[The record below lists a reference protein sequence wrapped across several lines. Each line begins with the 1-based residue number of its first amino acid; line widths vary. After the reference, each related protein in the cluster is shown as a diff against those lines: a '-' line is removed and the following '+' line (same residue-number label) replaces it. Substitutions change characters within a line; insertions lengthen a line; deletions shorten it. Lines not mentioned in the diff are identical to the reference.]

1 MSMKHTVSVPF
12 FNPGIPC
19 ASLPIYFAYD
29 FSYNARYFGFFI
41 TCLYSIISPV
51 SWFRTAFIISVGNL
65 RCANFRG
72 VICSCMTLMQASI
85 VSCAM
90 ERVWLLF
97 CRDGPFILAAD
108 FSCRI
113 SSATSRFATCSASL
127 GDRRGGC
134 TLGGVAGRNRAVIAA
149 VVRWGG
155 LNLGVWTGCVLVF
168 GAAFAGTL
176 GGVGDVVGGRISN
189 VGLDN
194 VCGTG
199 WPMLAAIRADRRLVW
214 MAFCYVVCFFF
225 VRLPILI

>member
-1 MSMKHTVSVPF
+1 
-12 FNPGIPC
+12 
-19 ASLPIYFAYD
+19 
-29 FSYNARYFGFFI
+29 
-41 TCLYSIISPV
+41 
-51 SWFRTAFIISVGNL
+51 
-65 RCANFRG
+65 
-72 VICSCMTLMQASI
+72 MQASI

-90 ERVWLLF
+90 ERVWLLV
-97 CRDGPFILAAD
+97 CRDVPFILAAD

-113 SSATSRFATCSASL
+113 SSATARFATCSASL

-176 GGVGDVVGGRISN
+176 GGVGDVAGGRISN

-199 WPMLAAIRADRRLVW
+199 WPLLAAIRADRRLVW
-214 MAFCYVVCFFF
+214 MAFCYVVCFFLF
-225 VRLPILI
+225 VFQS